1 MNLKKEELKFWNE
14 FSKNSLM
21 ESLGIE
27 YIKVD
32 KGFVVGKMPVDSRTK
47 QPFGQLHG
55 GATLA
60 LIETMAGVGSS
71 YLVDMDKFEPRGVN
85 IAANLVRSVENGF
98 VYCYGNT
105 ISQTPKSHL
114 WKFEVKDE
122 KENLIAFAQFT
133 VVIVAK
139 K

>member
-1 MNLKKEELKFWNE
+1 MNLKKEELKAWNE

-21 ESLGIE
+21 ERLGIE

-60 LIETMAGVGSS
+60 LIETMAGIGSS
-71 YLVDMDKFEPRGVN
+71 YLIDMEKYEPRGVN
-85 IAANLVRSVENGF
+85 IAANLVRAVENGY
-98 VYCYGNT
+98 VYCYGNI
-105 ISQTPKSHL
+105 ISQTQKSHL

-122 KENLIAFAQFT
+122 EENLIAFAQFT
-133 VVIVAK
+133 VVIVSK